1 MRRSIPAILELIGK
15 GLKKQWHCAASPAP
29 RRRGG
34 FARAVGRA
42 DQLSQRR
49 GKMRTWVVASRPWSL
64 TAGCVSGV
72 SYTSFT
78 GAPGNIAL
86 QSSQVPPYLA
96 RVFTHSTPKP

>member
-1 MRRSIPAILELIGK
+1 MRRAIPAILELIGK
-15 GLKKQWHCAASPAP
+15 GLKKQRHQSAG
-29 RRRGG
+29 GG

-78 GAPGNIAL
+78 GDRENRASKLPVLPTLPGFSLIPR
-86 QSSQVPPYLA
+86 QSLS
-96 RVFTHSTPKP
+96 R